1 MSPHIFAVK
10 RSEIDESA
18 YALLRNRDAYV
29 AMSAATVGRLPMTP
43 PVPREKSLVPIQSP
57 GGESF
62 LPDFG
67 YDEELAAGYELKY
80 GRA

>member
-29 AMSAATVGRLPMTP
+29 AMSAATVGRLPAHP
-43 PVPREKSLVPIQSP
+43 PVPREKSLVVAGCGMAWGDDDSP
-57 GGESF
+57 DMTSEHE
-62 LPDFG
+62 PEIPQED
-67 YDEELAAGYELKY
+67 
-80 GRA
+80 